1 MGAGAGGDRQED
13 DRGARR
19 RRPLP
24 VGWPKRVTGEEGE
37 EEETVGLLKKCLL
50 EQGWLC
56 VVEKTG
62 YKQTF

>member
-1 MGAGAGGDRQED
+1 
-13 DRGARR
+13 
-19 RRPLP
+19 

-37 EEETVGLLKKCLL
+37 EEVTVGLLKKCLL